1 MKTFLPKDPG
11 SNRNWFVVDATDK
24 PLGRL
29 AVAISDILRGKNK
42 PTFSPQV
49 DTGDFVVVVNAEQV
63 KLTGRKNDQKIYQRY
78 SGHRGGLKEIKASVM
93 RERHPDR
100 MIHLAVR
107 GMMPKNTLARGMIKR
122 LKVYA
127 GTEHPHEAQN
137 PQALDLA

>member
-11 SNRNWFVVDATDK
+11 NDREWFVVDATGK

-49 DTGDFVVVVNAEQV
+49 DTGGFVVVVNAGQV
-63 KLTGRKNDQKIYQRY
+63 KLTGRKEQQKVYQRY
-78 SGHRGGLKEIKASVM
+78 SGHRSGLKEIKASTM
-93 RERHPDR
+93 RAQHPDR

-107 GMMPKNTLARGMIKR
+107 GMLPKNTLSRGMIKR

-127 GTEHPHEAQN
+127 GPEHPHAAQG
-137 PQALDLA
+137 PKVLELA